1 MGYTYFDTQSGH
13 ELSVVTGL
21 TANFVNPSN
30 NYQNGV
36 DWHLDWGASQ
46 FLSKQVFAGVAGYVY
61 KQISCDRGSGDEV
74 GCFESQVVGLG
85 PQLGVNFPIGD
96 LEGNLSV
103 RCYKEFGN
111 ENRPAGLNAWVN
123 FSISPAPK
131 KASELPPMGI
141 PR

>member
-1 MGYTYFDTQSGH
+1 MTVANV
-13 ELSVVTGL
+13 ESVEIVGKRPLMATRGNARRSSHRSLDRKPNVSYDAAWHAKL
-21 TANFVNPSN
+21 TKT
-30 NYQNGV
+30 
-36 DWHLDWGASQ
+36 ASPR
-46 FLSKQVFAGVAGYVY
+46 S
-61 KQISCDRGSGDEV
+61 
-74 GCFESQVVGLG
+74 
-85 PQLGVNFPIGD
+85 FPIGD

-103 RCYKEFGN
+103 RCYKEFDN